1 MTGAFTYAAA
11 EEHQIDLQRAA
22 KERRRGGRK
31 ERPRRRRPLLPGL
44 LRRPRHA
51 LAA

>member
-1 MTGAFTYAAA
+1 MTGALSHAAA
-11 EEHQIDLQRAA
+11 IEHVDDLQRAA
-22 KERRRGGRK
+22 KERRRSGKK

-44 LRRPRHA
+44 RRPRHA